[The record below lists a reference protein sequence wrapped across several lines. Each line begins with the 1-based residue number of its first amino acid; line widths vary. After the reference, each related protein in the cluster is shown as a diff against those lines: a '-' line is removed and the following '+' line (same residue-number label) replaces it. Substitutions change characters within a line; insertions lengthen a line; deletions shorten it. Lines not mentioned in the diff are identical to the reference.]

1 MSKRAKTAV
10 YLLKIIT
17 SLLLYRAAT
26 MARQLLMIVA
36 ELFQKHQYYMKRI
49 LLSLSLLA
57 LFCATGCSQ
66 QARWNHKQKEAM
78 REALRQYRD
87 MVYLEDLTEP
97 EFVIFTDGVATEI
110 EEVYP
115 VYTAFIEMPGVND
128 TVDMFVVTTIVD
140 EINTDAHNMR
150 HIYPYRELV
159 SQGILPDRL
168 THSDQ
173 RNFYRCLAK
182 KVNATFSATEQF
194 MSAVIMADSASNAQI
209 TQMQQECAAD
219 LFNWVI
225 EVDEVDIIEN

>member
-78 REALRQYRD
+78 REAMRQYRD

-128 TVDMFVVTTIVD
+128 TVDMFVVTTIV
-140 EINTDAHNMR
+140 EELNADAHNMR
-150 HIYPYRELV
+150 HIYPYRYLV
-159 SQGILPDRL
+159 SEGMLPDKL
-168 THSDQ
+168 SLEQQ
-173 RNFYRCLAK
+173 RQFYKCFAQ
-182 KVNATFSATEQF
+182 KVNQQFATMEQF
-194 MSAVIMADSASNAQI
+194 IGAVLADTTAQSQI
-209 TQMQQECAAD
+209 AQLQSQCAND
-219 LFNWVI
+219 LFDWVI
-225 EVDEVDIIEN
+225 EVDEVDVIE